1 MIINAYS
8 RRTFLRGLGACIALP
23 AFESLRVARAAAPAA
38 EAPLRTAFLFFPNGA
53 IPESWWPAKTGTDFD
68 FSRTLAPLEPFRD
81 SLQILKGLDNRVAD
95 AGSDGGGDHARGNGT
110 FLTGVRINKSDTN
123 IRAGISIDQ
132 CIANRVGQLTRFR
145 SLELA
150 SDPNRQTTGCDS
162 GYSCAYQYNISW
174 KSEKSPVATENNPR
188 LVFERLFGVGAPGE
202 RNRYL
207 EQRRSEQRSILDF
220 VLNDVQSFQKQL
232 QKSDQLKLDEYISG
246 VRELESRIQRVESL
260 GDAPDPATET
270 PIGIPQSHEEYV
282 SLMYEL
288 SALAFQTDS
297 TRVLTLML
305 GHDGDNRSFD
315 FIDISEGHHDLTHH
329 QNKEDRIAKVMEIDR
344 WYVQQ
349 FSKFLKRLDQT
360 MDVDGKSILHN
371 SMILFGSGNADG
383 NRHSHTDLP
392 IVLAGGGGG
401 QLTTGRSVDH
411 QGKPLT
417 NLFLSMA
424 EKMGVND
431 LDRFGDSTGKLLD
444 L

>member
-1 MIINAYS
+1 MIQ
-8 RRTFLRGLGACIALP
+8 
-23 AFESLRVARAAAPAA
+23 
-38 EAPLRTAFLFFPNGA
+38 A
-53 IPESWWPAKTGTDFD
+53 IPALTNTIS
-68 FSRTLAPLEPFRD
+68 
-81 SLQILKGLDNRVAD
+81 
-95 AGSDGGGDHARGNGT
+95 RGN
-110 FLTGVRINKSDTN
+110 RK
-123 IRAGISIDQ
+123 
-132 CIANRVGQLTRFR
+132 RVQSQPKTIPDL
-145 SLELA
+145 
-150 SDPNRQTTGCDS
+150 
-162 GYSCAYQYNISW
+162 YSNVC
-174 KSEKSPVATENNPR
+174 
-188 LVFERLFGVGAPGE
+188 LGVGAPGE

-207 EQRRSEQRSILDF
+207 EQRRSDQRSILDF
-220 VLNDVQSFQKQL
+220 VLNDVQSLQKQL
-232 QKSDQLKLDEYISG
+232 QTSDQLKLDEYISG
-246 VRELESRIQRVESL
+246 VRELESRIQRAENL

-282 SLMYEL
+282 NLMYEL

-315 FIDISEGHHDLTHH
+315 FIDISMGHHDLTHH
-329 QNKEDRIAKVMEIDR
+329 QNKDDRIAKVMEIDR
-344 WYVQQ
+344 WYVKQ

-401 QLTTGRSVDH
+401 QLTTGRNVDH

-417 NLFLSMA
+417 NLFLAMA